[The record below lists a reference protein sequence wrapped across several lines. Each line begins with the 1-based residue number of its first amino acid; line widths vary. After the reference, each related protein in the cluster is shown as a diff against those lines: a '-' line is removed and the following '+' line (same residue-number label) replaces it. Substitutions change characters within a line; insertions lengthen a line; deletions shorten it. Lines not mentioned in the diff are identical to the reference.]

1 MLLCL
6 LFAKVSVQII
16 TLFGWYTLGERSSS
30 NSTHVRVKYKIVL
43 NEHVCSYS
51 KKLNTMPNSTI
62 VGYARVSSVDQNLD
76 RQLVQLKAENVEKLF
91 IDKVSG
97 KNLDRPGFSAM
108 MEYVREGDV
117 LVICSM
123 DRLARSLMDL
133 LDVTR
138 KLQEKGVTVKFLK
151 EKIELSASGETSAIS
166 KLLLA
171 MMGAVAEFERS
182 LIRERQQ
189 QGIALAKARGVY
201 RGRKPIDD
209 ERIEEAKRRIS
220 SGIPKTKVAK
230 DLKIGRT
237 TLYKYLK
244 Q

>member
-1 MLLCL
+1 
-6 LFAKVSVQII
+6 
-16 TLFGWYTLGERSSS
+16 
-30 NSTHVRVKYKIVL
+30 
-43 NEHVCSYS
+43 
-51 KKLNTMPNSTI
+51 MPNSTI

-76 RQLVQLKAENVEKLF
+76 RQIVQLKAENVEKLF
-91 IDKVSG
+91 VDKVSG

-138 KLQEKGVTVKFLK
+138 KLQDKGVTVKFLK

-171 MMGAVAEFERS
+171 MMGAAEFERS

-201 RGRKPIDD
+201 RGRKPVDN
-209 ERIEEAKRRIS
+209 ERLEEARRRIA

>member
-1 MLLCL
+1 
-6 LFAKVSVQII
+6 
-16 TLFGWYTLGERSSS
+16 
-30 NSTHVRVKYKIVL
+30 
-43 NEHVCSYS
+43 
-51 KKLNTMPNSTI
+51 MPNSTI

-76 RQLVQLKAENVEKLF
+76 RQLVQLQAENVEKLF
-91 IDKVSG
+91 IDKISG

-133 LDVTR
+133 LNVTR
-138 KLQEKGVTVKFLK
+138 QLQNKGVTIKFLK
-151 EKIELSASGETSAIS
+151 ERIELSASGETSAIS

-189 QGIALAKARGVY
+189 QGIALAKARGIY
-201 RGRKPIDD
+201 LGRKPVDSKRLD
-209 ERIEEAKRRIS
+209 EARRRIA
-220 SGIPKTKVAK
+220 SGIPKTQVAK

>member
-1 MLLCL
+1 ML
-6 LFAKVSVQII
+6 
-16 TLFGWYTLGERSSS
+16 
-30 NSTHVRVKYKIVL
+30 
-43 NEHVCSYS
+43 S
-51 KKLNTMPNSTI
+51 KPNTMPNSTI

-91 IDKVSG
+91 VDKVSG
-97 KNLDRPGFSAM
+97 KNLDRPGFSTM

-138 KLQEKGVTVKFLK
+138 KLQEKGVNVKFLK
-151 EKIELSASGETSAIS
+151 EKIELSATGETSAIS

-201 RGRKPIDD
+201 RGRKPVDK
-209 ERIEEAKRRIS
+209 ERLEEAKRRIA

>member
-1 MLLCL
+1 M
-6 LFAKVSVQII
+6 
-16 TLFGWYTLGERSSS
+16 T
-30 NSTHVRVKYKIVL
+30 
-43 NEHVCSYS
+43 
-51 KKLNTMPNSTI
+51 NTSI
-62 VGYARVSSVDQNLD
+62 VGYARVSSIDQHLD
-76 RQLVQLKAENVEKLF
+76 RQLAQLKDENVGKVF
-91 IDKVSG
+91 VDKISG
-97 KNLDRPGFSAM
+97 KNLDRPGFTAM
-108 MEYVREGDV
+108 MNYVREGDV

-138 KLQEKGVTVKFLK
+138 KLQDKGVTVRFLK
-151 EKIELSASGETSAIS
+151 EKIELFPTGETSAIS
-166 KLLLA
+166 KLLMA

-201 RGRKPIDD
+201 RGRKPID
-209 ERIEEAKRRIS
+209 EKRLEEAKRLIA
-220 SGIPKTKVAK
+220 SGVPKTKVAK

-237 TLYKYLK
+237 TLYKYLN

>member
-1 MLLCL
+1 M
-6 LFAKVSVQII
+6 
-16 TLFGWYTLGERSSS
+16 RSSS
-30 NSTHVRVKYKIVL
+30 
-43 NEHVCSYS
+43 
-51 KKLNTMPNSTI
+51 I

-76 RQLVQLKAENVEKLF
+76 RQLVQLKAENVEKVF
-91 IDKVSG
+91 VDKISG
-97 KNLDRPGFSAM
+97 KNLDRPGFSSM
-108 MEYVREGDV
+108 MEYVNEGDI

-133 LDVTR
+133 LNVTR
-138 KLQEKGVTVKFLK
+138 TLQAKGVTVRFLK
-151 EKIELSASGETSAIS
+151 EKLELSSSGETSAIS
-166 KLLLA
+166 KFLMA

-201 RGRKPIDD
+201 KGRKPIDD
-209 ERIEEAKRRIS
+209 ERLAEARRRIA

-230 DLKIGRT
+230 ELKIGRT

-244 Q
+244 EQT

>member
-1 MLLCL
+1 
-6 LFAKVSVQII
+6 
-16 TLFGWYTLGERSSS
+16 
-30 NSTHVRVKYKIVL
+30 
-43 NEHVCSYS
+43 
-51 KKLNTMPNSTI
+51 MPNSTI

-138 KLQEKGVTVKFLK
+138 KLQEMGVTVKFLK

-201 RGRKPIDD
+201 RGRKPIDS
-209 ERIEEAKRRIS
+209 ERLEEAKRRIA
-220 SGIPKTKVAK
+220 SGVPKTKVAK

-244 Q
+244 N

>member
-1 MLLCL
+1 MATETKTKEATEEAKAKNLNLSDEIMYRL
-6 LFAKVSVQII
+6 RFYPDFSEYQLQSFYEMVYTPDMDILYKQSLFKLI
-16 TLFGWYTLGERSSS
+16 L
-30 NSTHVRVKYKIVL
+30 
-43 NEHVCSYS
+43 
-51 KKLNTMPNSTI
+51 LNTALLNIS
-62 VGYARVSSVDQNLD
+62 DEQ
-76 RQLVQLKAENVEKLF
+76 VEKF
-91 IDKVSG
+91 FVDKVSG
-97 KNLDRPGFSAM
+97 KNLDRPGFTAM

-133 LDVTR
+133 LNVTR
-138 KLQEKGVTVKFLK
+138 KLQNKGVTVRFLK
-151 EKIELSASGETSAIS
+151 EKIELSPSGETSAIS
-166 KLLLA
+166 KLLMA

-201 RGRKPIDD
+201 RGRKPVDN
-209 ERIEEAKRRIS
+209 ERLEEAKRRIAA
-220 SGIPKTKVAK
+220 GVPKTKVAK

-244 Q
+244 G

>member
-1 MLLCL
+1 
-6 LFAKVSVQII
+6 
-16 TLFGWYTLGERSSS
+16 
-30 NSTHVRVKYKIVL
+30 
-43 NEHVCSYS
+43 
-51 KKLNTMPNSTI
+51 MPNSTI

-138 KLQEKGVTVKFLK
+138 KLQNKGVTVKFLK
-151 EKIELSASGETSAIS
+151 ERLNY
-166 KLLLA
+166 
-171 MMGAVAEFERS
+171 
-182 LIRERQQ
+182 QP
-189 QGIALAKARGVY
+189 QG
-201 RGRKPIDD
+201 
-209 ERIEEAKRRIS
+209 KRRQLAS
-220 SGIPKTKVAK
+220 FC
-230 DLKIGRT
+230 LR
-237 TLYKYLK
+237 
-244 Q
+244 

>member
-1 MLLCL
+1 
-6 LFAKVSVQII
+6 
-16 TLFGWYTLGERSSS
+16 
-30 NSTHVRVKYKIVL
+30 
-43 NEHVCSYS
+43 
-51 KKLNTMPNSTI
+51 MPNASI
-62 VGYARVSSVDQNLD
+62 VGYARVSSVDQHLD
-76 RQLVQLKAENVEKLF
+76 RQLAQLKDEQVEKF
-91 IDKVSG
+91 FVDKVSG
-97 KNLDRPGFSAM
+97 KNLDRPGFTAM

-133 LDVTR
+133 LNVTR
-138 KLQEKGVTVKFLK
+138 KLQNKGVTVRFLK
-151 EKIELSASGETSAIS
+151 EKIELSPSGETSAIS
-166 KLLLA
+166 KLLMA

-201 RGRKPIDD
+201 RGRKPVDN
-209 ERIEEAKRRIS
+209 ERMGEAKRRIAA
-220 SGIPKTKVAK
+220 GVPKTKVAK

-244 Q
+244 G

>member
-1 MLLCL
+1 M
-6 LFAKVSVQII
+6 
-16 TLFGWYTLGERSSS
+16 
-30 NSTHVRVKYKIVL
+30 
-43 NEHVCSYS
+43 
-51 KKLNTMPNSTI
+51 
-62 VGYARVSSVDQNLD
+62 
-76 RQLVQLKAENVEKLF
+76 
-91 IDKVSG
+91 
-97 KNLDRPGFSAM
+97 
-108 MEYVREGDV
+108 
-117 LVICSM
+117 
-123 DRLARSLMDL
+123 
-133 LDVTR
+133 
-138 KLQEKGVTVKFLK
+138 GVTIKFLK

-201 RGRKPIDD
+201 RGRKPVDS
-209 ERIEEAKRRIS
+209 ERLEEAKRRIA

-244 Q
+244 S